1 MHYVKTTTLKH
12 TKNKMASPKCKFVP
26 KRGIVC
32 GGALHSGGSV
42 PKGGG
47 VYRLAKG
54 EKVFSKTALHK
65 MAKGGSK
72 KKHATKHKRKKCN
85 CKH

>member
-1 MHYVKTTTLKH
+1 MPR
-12 TKNKMASPKCKFVP
+12 PKCSFVRG
-26 KRGIVC
+26 KGIVC
-32 GGALHSGGSV
+32 GQLHGGGSV
-42 PKGGG
+42 SRGG

-54 EKVFSKTALHK
+54 EKVFSKTALSK
-65 MAKGGSK
+65 LAKSGSK

>member
-1 MHYVKTTTLKH
+1 
-12 TKNKMASPKCKFVP
+12 MASPKCKFVP

-32 GGALHSGGSV
+32 GGALHSGGTV
-42 PKGGG
+42 PMGGG
-47 VYRLAKG
+47 VFRLAKG
-54 EKVFSKTALHK
+54 EKVYSKTALHK

>member
-1 MHYVKTTTLKH
+1 
-12 TKNKMASPKCKFVP
+12 MASPKCKFVP

-32 GGALHSGGSV
+32 GTLHSGGSV
-42 PKGGG
+42 PKRGG

-65 MAKGGSK
+65 LAKGSTK
-72 KKHATKHKRKKCN
+72 KKHATKHKRKKCH
-85 CKH
+85 CKHK

>member
-1 MHYVKTTTLKH
+1 MPH
-12 TKNKMASPKCKFVP
+12 PKCSFV
-26 KRGIVC
+26 KGKGIVC
-32 GGALHSGGSV
+32 GQLHSGGSV
-42 PKGGG
+42 PSRGG

-54 EKVFSKTALHK
+54 EKVFSKTALNK
-65 MAKGGSK
+65 LAKGSK